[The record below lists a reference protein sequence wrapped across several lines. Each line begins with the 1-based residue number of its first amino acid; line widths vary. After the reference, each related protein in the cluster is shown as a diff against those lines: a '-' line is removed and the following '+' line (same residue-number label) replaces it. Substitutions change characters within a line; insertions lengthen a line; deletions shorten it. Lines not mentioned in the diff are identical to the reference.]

1 MWHCQHQFVVHFD
14 LRPLPN
20 WPSPTCHRSGF
31 NMFKLVV
38 AVLCSSCCSLLLMLL
53 LVVVVIR
60 LSGWIAAHS
69 SSVVLILR
77 PWWWLPSARS
87 WWQWSRNDN
96 TWTGVWMWV
105 DGQRLPHHNYK
116 LRAEPTHVRTTA
128 VFFVGFSG
136 FLAWEFP
143 SKWLQPPYQ
152 QELIPQD
159 LANTVVTPVKGASCL
174 VSCLL
179 SMIFTYCATCP

>member
-1 MWHCQHQFVVHFD
+1 MQF
-14 LRPLPN
+14 
-20 WPSPTCHRSGF
+20 
-31 NMFKLVV
+31 
-38 AVLCSSCCSLLLMLL
+38 LLLSAADAA
-53 LVVVVIR
+53 VVVVIR

-87 WWQWSRNDN
+87 WWQWSRNGNSIQHMNWCLDVG
-96 TWTGVWMWV
+96 WWSAFASPQLQITG
-105 DGQRLPHHNYK
+105 GTHTRPHHS
-116 LRAEPTHVRTTA
+116 R
-128 VFFVGFSG
+128 FFVEFSG
-136 FLAWEFP
+136 FTMNP
-143 SKWLQPPYQ
+143 SGFWLGSFLPSGCSPQYQ